1 MASTRKKQFNYKIIW
16 ITRRKLVYSVGLV
29 ALAILLLVFAFYPQ
43 VKESLALQSKY
54 KKEQPKLQKLQAK
67 LTDLQTIDSTTEYA
81 QADVVRA
88 ALPSN
93 KPLLEFLTSLNSI
106 AVASNIAVKDFALS
120 PGSIATDS
128 AEAATNKKSKNA
140 DNVDTLDLEI
150 EIEGTFDQLQQF
162 LLDIEKISP
171 FTTITQLSLGK
182 GTSAADRSTDR
193 IIGAKLST
201 STYFFTQSI
210 KATVDAPLPKLTAT
224 DRNVLTAL
232 SDFQEY
238 DLPEQTE
245 ILGGV
250 ADPFGINK
258 LEILNQFGDSLSPL
272 PQSSGPSLLQTR
284 LETPPDDATAVTP
297 DTAPAPS
304 EQQADEAPPTF
315 ATE

>member
-1 MASTRKKQFNYKIIW
+1 M
-16 ITRRKLVYSVGLV
+16 
-29 ALAILLLVFAFYPQ
+29 
-43 VKESLALQSKY
+43 
-54 KKEQPKLQKLQAK
+54 QAK